1 MGSGG
6 RGMSRHPIHRKRR
19 AWLLWVPAAALG
31 AATYVWSLSFT
42 LTANGLSLLGLAIMS
57 AGAATALYESRPTWN
72 S

>member
-42 LTANGLSLLGLAIMS
+42 LTANGLSLLGLTILA
-57 AGAATALYESRPTWN
+57 AGTVAAFNEMRQQ
-72 S
+72 

>member
-42 LTANGLSLLGLAIMS
+42 LTANGLSLLGLTILA
-57 AGAATALYESRPTWN
+57 AGTVAAFNEMRQR
-72 S
+72 

>member
-19 AWLLWVPAAALG
+19 AWLLWVPCAALG

-42 LTANGLSLLGLAIMS
+42 LTANGLSLLGLTILA
-57 AGAATALYESRPTWN
+57 AGIVAAFNEMRQR
-72 S
+72 